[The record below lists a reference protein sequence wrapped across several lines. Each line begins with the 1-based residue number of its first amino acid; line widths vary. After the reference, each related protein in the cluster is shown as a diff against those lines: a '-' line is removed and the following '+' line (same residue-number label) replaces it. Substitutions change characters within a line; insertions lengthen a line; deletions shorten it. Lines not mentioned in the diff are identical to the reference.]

1 MHCLWWN
8 KSVSNRIPCASLL
21 FSWTPQPQL
30 GLDGSWVSHLYF
42 LTDRNITS
50 VARVMFLRSSQ
61 TRTIGKFTSVASVT
75 FSGSQSIKRKWKGDL
90 QKYLGDDISGS
101 APTTQRGQEEEHSCN
116 RDHPNWYLWH
126 LINDS
131 INIIST
137 SQMLE
142 APATTA
148 TTAPTSSQHH
158 RGQINWEHRSSINDS
173 TNQQATTTTTLTLL
187 MKVL

>member
-1 MHCLWWN
+1 
-8 KSVSNRIPCASLL
+8 
-21 FSWTPQPQL
+21 
-30 GLDGSWVSHLYF
+30 
-42 LTDRNITS
+42 
-50 VARVMFLRSSQ
+50 MFLRSSQ
-61 TRTIGKFTSVASVT
+61 IRTVGKFTSVASVT

-116 RDHPNWYLWH
+116 RDHPNWYLRH

-148 TTAPTSSQHH
+148 PTADGIESLPGSRPTRQAE
-158 RGQINWEHRSSINDS
+158 QKICWNYS
-173 TNQQATTTTTLTLL
+173 TNIITTSPRSDQLVTPKHHQRQYQPASSNHYNPNPTHKNNTHPGHTWHSGSIGTI
-187 MKVL
+187 

>member
-21 FSWTPQPQL
+21 FSWTSQPQL

-50 VARVMFLRSSQ
+50 VSRVMFLRSSQ
-61 TRTIGKFTSVASVT
+61 IRTVGKFTSVASVT

-101 APTTQRGQEEEHSCN
+101 APTTQKGPRRGTFLQPRSSPLVPPTHHQ
-116 RDHPNWYLWH
+116 RQHH
-126 LINDS
+126 H
-131 INIIST
+131 NITEVRST
-137 SQMLE
+137 GNNE
-142 APATTA
+142 ASSTTV
-148 TTAPTSSQHH
+148 PTSK
-158 RGQINWEHRSSINDS
+158 
-173 TNQQATTTTTLTLL
+173 QQPLQLQPYSR
-187 MKVL
+187 KR